1 MNINKTNAYP
11 GGFQFPMTEV
21 EAKYILGLE
30 EKEKLTTEDVNRAFA
45 KMITSNHPD
54 TGILTRRLKL
64 PE

>member
-1 MNINKTNAYP
+1 MNVSKSSAFP

-30 EKEKLTTEDVNRAFA
+30 EKEKITDEDVNRAFA

-54 TGILTRRLKL
+54 TGGISRRVELL
-64 PE
+64 E